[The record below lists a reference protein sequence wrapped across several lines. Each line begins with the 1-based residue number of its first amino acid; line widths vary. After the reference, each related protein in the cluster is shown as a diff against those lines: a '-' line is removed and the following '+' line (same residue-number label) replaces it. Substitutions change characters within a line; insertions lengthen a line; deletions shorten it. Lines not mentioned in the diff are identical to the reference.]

1 MCVDTSGCES
11 IQEWDLEE
19 RVSSSL
25 WVDAGSGN
33 VRLRGMERSYSEVNI
48 YVLGECRG
56 GRGVE
61 YFGPS
66 VSLKSAI
73 ERNCSH
79 FTSASSALPSTFKY
93 RSEIEASLQA
103 PDQPLKS

>member
-25 WVDAGSGN
+25 WVEGGSGN

-48 YVLGECRG
+48 YVLGECWG
-56 GRGVE
+56 GRVE

-73 ERNCSH
+73 ERNYSH
-79 FTSASSALPSTFKY
+79 FTSASSALPSIFKY

-103 PDQPLKS
+103 PD

>member
-1 MCVDTSGCES
+1 MCVDTSGSES

-19 RVSSSL
+19 PVSSSL
-25 WVDAGSGN
+25 WVEAGSGN
-33 VRLRGMERSYSEVNI
+33 VRLRGMEMSYSEVNM
-48 YVLGECRG
+48 YVLGECQG
-56 GRGVE
+56 EGLE

-73 ERNCSH
+73 ESNYSH
-79 FTSASSALPSTFKY
+79 FTSASSALPRTFKY

>member
-1 MCVDTSGCES
+1 MP
-11 IQEWDLEE
+11 
-19 RVSSSL
+19 
-25 WVDAGSGN
+25 
-33 VRLRGMERSYSEVNI
+33 
-48 YVLGECRG
+48 G
-56 GRGVE
+56 GKGVE

>member
-25 WVDAGSGN
+25 WVEAGSGN

-48 YVLGECRG
+48 YVLGECWG
-56 GRGVE
+56 GRVE
-61 YFGPS
+61 YFEPS

-73 ERNCSH
+73 ERNYSH
-79 FTSASSALPSTFKY
+79 FTSASSALPSIFKY

-103 PDQPLKS
+103 PD